1 MKTSKSLTRVKS
13 GPLTEEEREEFYR
26 ILNDPEAFDTV
37 VEKALGGW
45 RRGRGWKRTSRSYP

>member
-1 MKTSKSLTRVKS
+1 MKS

-45 RRGRGWKRTSRSYP
+45 GRVGLGREPAVRIHRTLFEALG